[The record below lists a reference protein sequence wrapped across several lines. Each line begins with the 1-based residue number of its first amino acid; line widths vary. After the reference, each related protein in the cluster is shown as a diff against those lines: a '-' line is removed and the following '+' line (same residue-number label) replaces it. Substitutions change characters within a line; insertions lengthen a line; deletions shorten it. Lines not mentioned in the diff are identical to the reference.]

1 MKSIKVSEFR
11 SQFLDGHYNVI
22 INKFNEAFDLNL
34 LQYIIY
40 HEGSPSDIRDYH
52 EISVTGQELLLS
64 LKNELRAFNSDYYK
78 WKNTKD
84 IALKINES
92 PEFIFEYVK
101 RRTFHEA
108 SGLAYNP
115 DCINYGN
122 VEKKF
127 TNLSQVRK
135 LSSFQIMKDIQLKRR
150 FKNLMEE

>member
-1 MKSIKVSEFR
+1 MNVSEFR
-11 SQFLDGHYNVI
+11 SQLLDGHYNVI

-40 HEGSPSDIRDYH
+40 NEGSPSDIRDYH
-52 EISVTGQELLLS
+52 EISIRGQELLLS

-92 PEFIFEYVK
+92 PEFVFEYVK
-101 RRTFHEA
+101 RKTFHEA
-108 SGLAYNP
+108 SGLAYDP

-122 VEKKF
+122 EEKIF
-127 TNLSQVRK
+127 TNLSKVK
-135 LSSFQIMKDIQLKRR
+135 KISSFQIMKDIQLKRR
-150 FKNLMEE
+150 FDNLLNE